1 MAELLTGDQ
10 AVRIALAE
18 LSALRASGVLP
29 DEFEGAAITSEGTL
43 VHDLNGSPLYR
54 RIPLV
59 RGSQQFAYADIA
71 VNPAMGTTFLSAS
84 LGQWSTTSV
93 VRAAKEAL
101 ERRRS
106 APRYTR
112 WRLVAYSYPKLA
124 VQFLRGSQEVAML
137 ELESW
142 RRVPPSPE
150 ELAPEPGDFQR
161 WSLLERLGKAAS
173 RRESRFATHVQ
184 HVERWIARQ
193 ARRRPAVRAALR
205 TGRQRKAIISSLLFP
220 WPLPWFSDMRELH
233 YSPRQTDH
241 HVCYELRGQE
251 TSVWCVDASCQ
262 MLLDFY
268 RYNVTQD
275 QLAVPLGLGT
285 KTSPNGLPYGQEHK
299 VVDTLQSETNNAL
312 TAAMFPVVDYNRFKS
327 EIKANRPLISFIPG
341 HSRTVAGYWTLRL
354 PWLVQFR
361 GLLVFDPWPPNV
373 GVITRWENFDA
384 MTYRHTF
391 TAHVL

>member
-1 MAELLTGDQ
+1 MAELLSGDQ

-18 LSALRASGVLP
+18 LNALRASGVLP
-29 DEFEGAAITSEGTL
+29 DEFEGAAIASEGTL

-54 RIPLV
+54 RIPLS
-59 RGSQQFAYADIA
+59 RANQQFAYADIA
-71 VNPAMGTTFLSAS
+71 VHPAMGATFLSAS
-84 LGQWSTTSV
+84 LGQWSTAKV

-101 ERRRS
+101 GRRKGG
-106 APRYTR
+106 PRYTR

-142 RRVPPSPE
+142 RRVPPAPDE
-150 ELAPEPGDFQR
+150 QAPEPGDFQR
-161 WSLLERLGKAAS
+161 WSLLERLGKTAS
-173 RRESRFATHVQ
+173 RRESRFETHVQ
-184 HVERWIARQ
+184 QVQRWIARQ

-205 TGRQRKAIISSLLFP
+205 TGRHSKAIISSSLFP
-220 WPLPWFSDMRELH
+220 WPLPWVSDTRELH
-233 YSPRQTDH
+233 YSPRQADH

-268 RYNVTQD
+268 RYNFTQD

-285 KTSPNGLPYGQEHK
+285 KASPSGLPYGQEHK

-312 TAAMFPVVDYNRFKS
+312 TAAMFPTVAYSRFKS
-327 EIKANRPLISFIPG
+327 EIRANRPLISFIPG
-341 HSRTVAGYWTLRL
+341 HSRTVAGYWTLRV
-354 PWLVQFR
+354 PWFAQFR